1 MSAIATTVAGMRAKS
16 RSNMRATRGMGFAD
30 LVDERRSNAAMQE

>member
-1 MSAIATTVAGMRAKS
+1 MSAIATTIEDARAKIP
-16 RSNMRATRGMGFAD
+16 SNVRPTRGMVFAV